1 MSIATSG
8 VPFNFKARH
17 VVVTGAGQGIGRAIA
32 AAFAAAGARL
42 SICDLDDD
50 ALGATAA
57 QCGPTAEA
65 RRLDVS
71 RREDVQAWFAQA
83 GPVDILVNCAGGV
96 CGQTGQPLETVS
108 ESDWQRIFAVNSDGV
123 FWCSQAVAPGM
134 KAAGD
139 GRIINISSGAGL
151 GISLTGIQAY
161 AASKAAQIGLT
172 RQLAHELGP
181 FGITVNSVAPGFVR
195 SNPSSERQWQ
205 AFGEARQ
212 QEILSQIAMRRL
224 GTPDDIAHAVLFLA
238 SDLAAWVTG
247 QTLAVDGGK

>member
-1 MSIATSG
+1 MN
-8 VPFNFKARH
+8 PFDFRQRH

-32 AAFAAAGARL
+32 SAFAAAGARL
-42 SICDLDDD
+42 SMCDLDGA
-50 ALGATAA
+50 ALDATAA
-57 QCGPTAEA
+57 HCGPAARSAE
-65 RRLDVS
+65 LDVS
-71 RREDVQAWFAQA
+71 RRDAVQTWFAEVGA
-83 GPVDILVNCAGGV
+83 VDILVNCAGGV
-96 CGQTGQPLETVS
+96 CGQTGQPLESVS
-108 ESDWQRIFAVNSDGV
+108 EADWQRIFAVNSDGV
-123 FWCSQAVAPGM
+123 FWCSQAVAPAM
-134 KAAGD
+134 KAAGW

-212 QEILSQIAMRRL
+212 QEILAQIAMRRL
-224 GTPDDIAHAVLFLA
+224 GTPEDIAHAVLFLA
-238 SDLAAWVTG
+238 SDFASWVTG
-247 QTLAVDGGK
+247 QTWSVDGGK